1 MSNMTV
7 RKGIC
12 LNIGNC
18 AKANSKEEITVNIG
32 EEFVCPDCGGDLV
45 EVKPAK
51 RSKGLLIGG
60 VVLVLAIIAAI
71 AYNMSTTK
79 NTSPGGGS
87 GPYGTDT
94 TEIDPTKIDTTEI
107 DTTEIGPTKIDT
119 TEVNKTKP
127 TTSSTGKNEGTVVS
141 ESSVVT
147 KDLGYAIWTGKMKNG
162 KPHDTQGILKFKSS
176 HVIDSRDDKGR
187 IAGPG
192 DRIIGV
198 FEDGH
203 LTSGKWYKIDGNVES
218 IFLGGI

>member
-1 MSNMTV
+1 MTV

-45 EVKPAK
+45 EVKPVK

-60 VVLVLAIIAAI
+60 IVLVLAIIAAI

-79 NTSPGGGS
+79 NTSPGNDPDTNVVDTPKIDS
-87 GPYGTDT
+87 TKVNTIKVDT
-94 TEIDPTKIDTTEI
+94 TSIDTT
-107 DTTEIGPTKIDT
+107 G
-119 TEVNKTKP
+119 VNTTKP

-176 HVIDSRDDKGR
+176 HVIESRDDKGR

-192 DRIIGV
+192 DRVIGV

-203 LTSGKWYKIDGNVES
+203 LTSGKWYKTDGNVES
-218 IFLGGI
+218 IILGGI